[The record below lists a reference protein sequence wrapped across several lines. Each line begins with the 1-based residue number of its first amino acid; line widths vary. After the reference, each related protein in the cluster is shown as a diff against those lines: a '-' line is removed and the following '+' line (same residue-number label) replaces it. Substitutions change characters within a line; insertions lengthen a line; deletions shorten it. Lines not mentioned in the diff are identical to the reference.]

1 MALAVVALAL
11 PSPIFALHDSARSTL
26 PALMK
31 GHCVAVALLELIPQ
45 RGGLGGLSLGRLGG
59 LSLGGLSLGRL
70 GAGASQSAMLGCW
83 HIG

>member
-1 MALAVVALAL
+1 MGPKRWTKQHLRGLDRLLPALAL
-11 PSPIFALHDSARSTL
+11 PSRFALHDSARSTL

-59 LSLGGLSLGRL
+59 LSLGR
-70 GAGASQSAMLGCW
+70 
-83 HIG
+83 

>member
-1 MALAVVALAL
+1 MGPKRWTKQHLRGLDRLLPALAR

-26 PALMK
+26 LALMK

-59 LSLGGLSLGRL
+59 LSLGR
-70 GAGASQSAMLGCW
+70 
-83 HIG
+83 